1 MTSALTHKQI
11 KKIMKLNLTAEQ
23 ENKLSGLHLTE
34 ESKIRIVTGL
44 LASYERKNKELE
56 KYRDCSS
63 LKDGWQTSNLAK
75 KQRKADVLSQEISLI
90 RNILFDDWS
99 IEI

>member
-1 MTSALTHKQI
+1 MI
-11 KKIMKLNLTAEQ
+11 KKLNLSPDQ
-23 ENKLSGLHLTE
+23 EKRISGLELTE
-34 ESKIRIVTGL
+34 ESRLKIVNSLIKN
-44 LASYERKNKELE
+44 YKRKDIELQ

-75 KQRKADVLSQEISLI
+75 KQRKADILSQEKFNI
-90 RNILFDDWS
+90 RNILLSDWN